1 MKNKFF
7 IFFTFLILTLTLFSC
22 SVTSYTNRNISIDKN
37 DLITNNI
44 VVDVKVEPTKIV
56 TATSGVRESIELA
69 KNEAYYKAI
78 TEKNIDIVVDPI
90 FEILTIGTKY
100 TAKVTGFAGY
110 YTNPRSKTDAVKE
123 LKVVKAENINAFDKM
138 YNLEPIAAIVVKKS
152 GVQTETKSK
161 VVLPF
166 GLQSFMPVQNNS
178 GPIKKFD
185 FLVFSSQ
192 NQFSYDYGGGS
203 DKFDN
208 DGYALALAY
217 DFNPAKKISFKS
229 ELMYGINKEY
239 DHLTKSL
246 YLRCTLFKNF
256 NLIAGPSMLYFIN
269 NDNLKEFNIGYTAG
283 AAYNIG
289 NKIAVEVK
297 SSRFTNVINDPFL
310 SKSAYLGLNF
320 GIGYKF

>member
-1 MKNKFF
+1 MKNNFF
-7 IFFTFLILTLTLFSC
+7 IFFTFLILTLTLYSC

-90 FEILTIGTKY
+90 FEISTIGTRY

-123 LKVVKAENINAFDKM
+123 LKAVKAENINAFDKM
-138 YNLEPIAAIVVKKS
+138 YNLEPIAPVVVKKS

-161 VVLPF
+161 AVLPF
-166 GLQSFMPVQNNS
+166 GLQSYMPVQNNS
-178 GPIKKFD
+178 DSGKKFD

-192 NQFSYDYGGGS
+192 NQFSFDYGFGS
-203 DKFDN
+203 DEIEN
-208 DGYALALAY
+208 NGYALGLAY
-217 DFNPAKKISFKS
+217 DFNPYKKFSVKS
-229 ELMYGINKEY
+229 ELMYGLNKEEN
-239 DHLTKSL
+239 HLSKTL
-246 YLRCTLFKNF
+246 YLRYTLFKKL
-256 NLIAGPSMLYFIN
+256 NLLAGPSILYFMD
-269 NDNLKEFNIGYTAG
+269 NDAGAFKEFNFGYSTGVSYTFGSRLSVLARTHHYSNLSNEFTAS
-283 AAYNIG
+283 Y
-289 NKIAVEVK
+289 
-297 SSRFTNVINDPFL
+297 TT
-310 SKSAYLGLNF
+310 LNF

>member
-1 MKNKFF
+1 MEKKNAVFF
-7 IFFTFLILTLTLFSC
+7 AFLMLLLVSC
-22 SVTSYTNRNISIDKN
+22 SVTTHTSRNTSISNK
-37 DLITNNI
+37 DLITNNV
-44 VVDVKVEPTKIV
+44 VVDIKVESGKIV
-56 TATSGVRESIELA
+56 SATSGVRESIELA

-90 FEILTIGTKY
+90 FEISTIGTRY

-123 LKVVKAENINAFDKM
+123 LKAVKAENINAFDKM
-138 YNLEPIAAIVVKKS
+138 YNLEPIAPVVVKKS

-166 GLQSFMPVQNNS
+166 GLQSYMPVQNNS

-192 NQFSYDYGGGS
+192 NQFSFDYG
-203 DKFDN
+203 FDSGEFEN
-208 DGYALALAY
+208 NGYAFGLAF
-217 DFNPAKKISFKS
+217 DFNPAKKISLKS

>member
-1 MKNKFF
+1 MKNNFF
-7 IFFTFLILTLTLFSC
+7 IFITFLILTLTLNSC
-22 SVTSYTNRNISIDKN
+22 SVTSHTNRNISIDKN

-44 VVDVKVEPTKIV
+44 VVDVKVEPTKTV
-56 TATSGVRESIELA
+56 TATSSVRESIELA

-90 FEILTIGTKY
+90 FEISTIGTRY

-123 LKVVKAENINAFDKM
+123 LKAVKAENINAFDKM
-138 YNLEPIAAIVVKKS
+138 YNLEPIAPVVVKKS
-152 GVQTETKSK
+152 VVQTETKSK
-161 VVLPF
+161 VILPF
-166 GLQSFMPVQNNS
+166 GLQSFKPVQNNTGS
-178 GPIKKFD
+178 GKKFD

-192 NQFSYDYGGGS
+192 NQFSFDYGFGS
-203 DKFDN
+203 DEFEN
-208 DGYALALAY
+208 NGYALGLAF
-217 DFNPAKKISFKS
+217 DFNPAKRISVKS

-256 NLIAGPSMLYFIN
+256 NLIAGPSMLYFTN
-269 NDNLKEFNIGYTAG
+269 NDNLQKFNFGYTAG

-289 NKIAVEVK
+289 NKIAIEVK
-297 SSRFTNVINDPFL
+297 SSRYSNVFNESSQSSYL
-310 SKSAYLGLNF
+310 SLNLGL
-320 GIGYKF
+320 GYKF